1 MTEEVSVKQLK
12 TNRHAKIKSII
23 ELQKIETQ
31 DELAAALRDSGIEVT
46 QATVSRDIKELM
58 LIKVPDAAGHYYYAF
73 PKDQNALL
81 NSGGRLERT
90 LQESV
95 LNLRSGGN
103 LVVIHSLPG
112 AASSVALALDYMKW
126 PEVLGTVAGDDTI
139 FVAIDKPE
147 NTSVFIS
154 RFNKK

>member
-1 MTEEVSVKQLK
+1 MNEDVSVKQLK
-12 TNRHAKIKSII
+12 KILHAKILRLI
-23 ELQKIETQ
+23 ESQKIETQ
-31 DELAAALRDSGIEVT
+31 DELAAALRASGIEVT

-58 LIKVPDAAGHYYYAF
+58 LIKVPDAAGRYYYAF

-81 NSGGRLERT
+81 NSGRMERI
-90 LQESV
+90 LQDSV
-95 LNLRSGGN
+95 LNLRAGGN

-139 FVAIDKPE
+139 FVAVDKPE
-147 NTSVFIS
+147 NTDVFIG
-154 RFNKK
+154 RFGKK

>member
-1 MTEEVSVKQLK
+1 MNEEVSVKQLK

-23 ELQKIETQ
+23 ESHKIETQ
-31 DELAAALRDSGIEVT
+31 DELAAALRASGIEVT

-58 LIKVPDAAGHYYYAF
+58 LIKVPDAAGRYYYAF
-73 PKDQNALL
+73 PKDQNAMM
-81 NSGGRLERT
+81 NSGRLERV
-90 LQESV
+90 LQDSV
-95 LNLRSGGN
+95 LNLRVGGN

-139 FVAIDKPE
+139 FVALDKPE
-147 NTSVFIS
+147 SAEVFIG
-154 RFNKK
+154 RFAKK

>member
-1 MTEEVSVKQLK
+1 MNEEVSVKQLK

-23 ELQKIETQ
+23 ESQKIETQ
-31 DELAAALRDSGIEVT
+31 DELAAALRASGIEVT

-58 LIKVPDAAGHYYYAF
+58 LIKVPDAAAF

-81 NSGGRLERT
+81 NSGRMERI
-90 LQESV
+90 LQDSV
-95 LNLRSGGN
+95 LNLRAGGN

-139 FVAIDKPE
+139 FVAVDKPE
-147 NTSVFIS
+147 NTDVFIG
-154 RFNKK
+154 RFGKK